1 MPFAPPTYRPRDTEH
16 TVLHV
21 VIREYLETFLRE
33 TTERG
38 EGSGLPQFVDQE
50 FRKFLT
56 CGVLEH
62 GFARLRCDGCGLDHL
77 LPFSCKG
84 RGFCPSCGGRRMTE
98 RAAHAVDAVLPPVP
112 VRQWVL
118 SLPHWLR
125 YVLAWDHGLC
135 RAVLAVHVQALLG
148 FQRRRTRRLG
158 VRDGRSGSLTVI
170 QRFGGALNL
179 NIHFHTLVLDGV
191 FTTAAHDA
199 VQFHPLPPPTDA
211 EVARLVTA
219 IRARILRLL
228 GRRGLGP
235 DADVSRP
242 DPVAEDS
249 PTLAGLSSAS
259 VRGRVALGPRAGARL
274 MALGRDPE
282 AQWVSSGGPRHAHLD
297 GFDLH
302 ANGAV
307 DGQDRERFEQLCR
320 YLLRPAVAQDRLRFT
335 EDGRV
340 VLELKSAWADGTSH
354 LVFDPLDLLAR
365 LAALV
370 PRPRVNLILYH
381 GVLAPNARSRAAV
394 VSYGAAS
401 AVEPPPEAAVSTA
414 TDAPSASDAAS
425 LPPRRG
431 WTWAQL
437 MQRAFDVDVL
447 ICRACG
453 GRLQLIAT
461 ILDPATIRA
470 ILRSMGVA
478 TEAAAD
484 RAPPGARRG

>member
-1 MPFAPPTYRPRDTEH
+1 VPFALPTYRPRDAEH
-16 TVLHV
+16 TVLHT

-38 EGSGLPQFVDQE
+38 EGSGLPRFVEQE
-50 FRKFLT
+50 FREFLT
-56 CGVLEH
+56 CGILAH
-62 GFARLRCDGCGLDHL
+62 GFARLRCDDCELEHL

-84 RGFCPSCGGRRMTE
+84 RGFCPSFGGRRMTE

-135 RAVLAVHVQALLG
+135 RAVLAVYVQALLG
-148 FQRRRTRRLG
+148 FQRRRARRLG
-158 VRDGRSGSLTVI
+158 VREGRSGSLTVI
-170 QRFGGALNL
+170 QRFGGAINL
-179 NIHFHTLVLDGV
+179 NIHYHTLVLDGV
-191 FTTAAHDA
+191 FTTSAPDA

-211 EVARLVTA
+211 EVAHLVTT

-228 GRRGLGP
+228 GRRGLSP
-235 DADVSRP
+235 EANVSRA
-242 DPVAEDS
+242 DPVVEES
-249 PTLAGLSSAS
+249 PALAGLSSAS
-259 VRGRVALGPRAGARL
+259 VQGRVALGPRAGTRL

-302 ANGAV
+302 ANVAV
-307 DGQDRERFEQLCR
+307 DGEDRERLEQLCR
-320 YLLRPAVAQDRLRFT
+320 YLLRPAVAQDRLRLNQ
-335 EDGRV
+335 DGRI
-340 VLELKSAWADGTSH
+340 VLELKNAWADGTSH
-354 LVFDPLDLLAR
+354 LVFEPLDLLAR

-381 GVLAPNARSRAAV
+381 GVLAPHARLRPAV

-401 AVEPPPEAAVSTA
+401 AVEPPPEAAASTA
-414 TDAPSASDAAS
+414 TNAPSASGTAS
-425 LPPRRG
+425 LPSRRG

-437 MQRAFDVDVL
+437 MRRAFDVDVL
-447 ICRACG
+447 VCRACG
-453 GRLQLIAT
+453 GRLRLIAT
-461 ILDPATIRA
+461 ILDPGTIRA
-470 ILRSMGVA
+470 MLRSLGLA
-478 TEAAAD
+478 TEAAD
-484 RAPPGARRG
+484 RGPPSAYR